1 MAVRSVRKNI
11 KGSAKKYRRIINLIR
26 GRLVIDES
34 ENMRLM
40 DSQMANEVA
49 KAVKSAQANAE
60 NNDMLIPSRLRIAE
74 AFADEAPRLKR
85 YKPQARGR
93 VFPIIK
99 RRTHIT
105 IVLEEVQ

>member
-26 GRLVIDES
+26 GRRLIDVS
-34 ENMRLM
+34 ADLSLM
-40 DSQMANEVA
+40 ASPMAAQVA

-60 NNDMLIPSRLRIAE
+60 NNDMLTPSKLRVSA
-74 AFADEAPRLKR
+74 AFADEAPPLKR
-85 YKPQARGR
+85 FKPQARGR

-105 IVLEEVQ
+105 IVLEEDQ

>member
-11 KGSAKKYRRIINLIR
+11 KGSAKKYRRIINVIR
-26 GRLVIDES
+26 GRRVLDVSADLS
-34 ENMRLM
+34 LM
-40 DSQMANEVA
+40 ASPMATEVA

-60 NNDMLIPSRLRIAE
+60 NNDMLTPSRLRISE

-105 IVLEEVQ
+105 IVLEEDQ